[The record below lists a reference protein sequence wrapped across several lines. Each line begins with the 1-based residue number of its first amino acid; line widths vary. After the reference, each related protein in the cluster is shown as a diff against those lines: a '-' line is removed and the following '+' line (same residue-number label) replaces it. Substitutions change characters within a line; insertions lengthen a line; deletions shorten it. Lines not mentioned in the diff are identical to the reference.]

1 MFTVIF
7 SMQFEGF
14 NLKHVSKTLTWI
26 FLIIPHFTLSNAMNN
41 IYAVNI
47 FKEVC
52 NRSCTQIENCDP
64 DLICKI
70 NENCCQLN
78 PFAWEAPGVLRHF
91 VFLFAVGVFSIVF
104 LMLKEFRKFEI
115 LYYKLRIVYRAIG
128 RYFKKNDIEV
138 TDTTVENNVETED
151 EDVKFE
157 KERINNMN
165 PNDYKEYN
173 LILKNMTRYYSDFKA
188 VNQLCVGIKHSE
200 CFGLLGINGAGKT
213 STFKM
218 LTGDIKI
225 SDGGAWV
232 KDISLKT
239 NMKQVHQQIGYCPQF
254 DALIDDL
261 TGRETLTLFAMCRGI
276 PRYKLKDVIAKLSG
290 DLNFTKHLDKKV
302 KAYSGGNKRKLS
314 TAVALLGN
322 PVIVYLDEPTTGM
335 DPGAKRN
342 LWDVICN
349 VRDSGK
355 TIILTSHSM
364 EECEALCTRLAIMV
378 NGEFKCLG
386 STQHLKNKF
395 GEGFLL
401 TVKLKR
407 FSSNL
412 NGIVRTESQEMIAEK
427 DTVKK
432 FIEQNFVEVVLKYVF
447 EILWCIS

>member
-26 FLIIPHFTLSNAMNN
+26 FLVIPHFALSNAFNN
-41 IYAVNI
+41 IYTVNI
-47 FKEVC
+47 LRTVC
-52 NRSCTQIENCDP
+52 DRSCALFGICDP
-64 DLICKI
+64 VDQC
-70 NENCCQLN
+70 NFNSNCCKLN
-78 PFAWEAPGVLRHF
+78 PFAWEPPGVLRHL
-91 VFLFAVGVFSIVF
+91 VFLFAVGVFSFII

-115 LYYKLRIVYRAIG
+115 LYYKFRMIYRGIG
-128 RYFKKNDIEV
+128 KLFQKKVTEV
-138 TDTTVENNVETED
+138 TDTTVDNNFVDNNIVAEVED

-157 KERINNMN
+157 KERINNMA
-165 PNDYKEYN
+165 PNDYKNYN
-173 LILKNMTRYYSDFKA
+173 LIMKNMTRYYGDFKA
-188 VNQLCVGIKHSE
+188 VNELCVGIKHSE

-261 TGRETLTLFAMCRGI
+261 TGRETLTLFSMCRGI
-276 PRYKLKDVIAKLSG
+276 PRYKLNDVITKLS
-290 DLNFTKHLDKKV
+290 DDFNFTKHLDKKV

-407 FSSNL
+407 FSSNH
-412 NGIVRTESQEMIAEK
+412 GGVVRTESQEMVDAK
-427 DTVKK
+427 VAVKI
-432 FIEQNFVEVVLKYVF
+432 FIEEKFVEVILK
-447 EILWCIS
+447 